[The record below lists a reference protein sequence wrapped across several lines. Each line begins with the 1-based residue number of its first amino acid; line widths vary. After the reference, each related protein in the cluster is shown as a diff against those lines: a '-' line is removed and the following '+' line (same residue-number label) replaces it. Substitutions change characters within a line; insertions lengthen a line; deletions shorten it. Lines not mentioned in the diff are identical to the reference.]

1 MTRTR
6 ATRRPPPRRT
16 PVGRTRR
23 TGPGLRRRG
32 VPRAQADARGKPASA
47 RLDGGLVAP
56 VALLTGVGIVMVYS
70 ATAPLAI
77 GEMVPPH
84 FVRHLVAV
92 GLALVCAAVAMRI
105 PLVAWRRI
113 AVPLWVVAVV
123 LLAVT
128 MVAGVEVSGARRWL
142 ALPGVP
148 VRFQPAE
155 VTKWAT
161 VLAVAALLAK
171 SGGRG
176 VRPWRAALGLV
187 VPPVGLLLLQPD
199 FGSAALVVVLVALML
214 FVAGVPVGRLVV
226 AAAAACVGTGAYAA
240 LRPYA
245 LARWKGFLDP
255 WQTAGA
261 EGFQL
266 VQSFVAF
273 GRGGS
278 FGVGLGDGRQK
289 LFYLPEAHTDFILSV
304 VAEELGL
311 VGVLVVLGAFAALIV
326 AGTRIARRAPDPFA
340 LLVAFGMT
348 ALIVVPATV
357 NAAVVM
363 GLLPTT
369 GFPLPFLSL
378 GGNSLLTCALAL
390 GILLRIGLREAAP
403 RVRQVAGAAPRG
415 LVAS

>member
-1 MTRTR
+1 MRRRT
-6 ATRRPPPRRT
+6 PPRRRHF
-16 PVGRTRR
+16 GRAAR
-23 TGPGLRRRG
+23 TGPRGRRASR
-32 VPRAQADARGKPASA
+32 VRAGTRSEPVS
-47 RLDGGLVAP
+47 RPLDGGVVAP
-56 VALLTGVGIVMVYS
+56 AALLAGVGIVMVYS

-77 GEMVPPH
+77 GELVPPH
-84 FVRHLVAV
+84 FVRHLLAV
-92 GLALVCAAVAMRI
+92 GLALGCAAAATRI
-105 PLVAWRRI
+105 PLVAWRRL
-113 AVPLWVVAVV
+113 AMPLWVAGVA
-123 LLAVT
+123 LLAATLV
-128 MVAGVEVSGARRWL
+128 VGVEANGANRWL

-155 VTKWAT
+155 IAKWTT
-161 VLAVAALLAK
+161 VLAIAALLAK
-171 SGGRG
+171 GTERG
-176 VRPWRAALGLV
+176 PSPWRGALALVAA
-187 VPPVGLLLLQPD
+187 PVGLLLLQPD
-199 FGSAALVVVLVALML
+199 FGSAALVVVLGGLLL
-214 FVAGVPVGRLVV
+214 FAAGARLRVLFA
-226 AAAAACVGTGAYAA
+226 AAAAACAGAGVYAA

-255 WQTAGA
+255 WQTAGN

-278 FGVGLGDGRQK
+278 LGVGLGDGRQK

-326 AGTRIARRAPDPFA
+326 AGTRIARRARDPFA
-340 LLVAFGMT
+340 LLVAFGMM
-348 ALIVVPATV
+348 ALIAVPAAV

-378 GGNSLLTCALAL
+378 GGNSLLVCSLAL
-390 GILLRIGLREAAP
+390 GILLRIASREAAP
-403 RVRQVAGAAPRG
+403 RERRVAGAAPRG

>member
-1 MTRTR
+1 MTRPR
-6 ATRRPPPRRT
+6 ATRRRPPRRT
-16 PVGRTRR
+16 PRDRTRR
-23 TGPGLRRRG
+23 TGPGLRRRSA
-32 VPRAQADARGKPASA
+32 PRARADARGKPASR
-47 RLDGGLVAP
+47 RLDGGILAP
-56 VALLTGVGIVMVYS
+56 AALLTGVGIIMIYS

-84 FVRHLVAV
+84 FVRHLLAV
-92 GLALVCAAVAMRI
+92 GLALVCAAVATRI

-113 AVPLWVVAVV
+113 AVPLWAVSVV
-123 LLAVT
+123 LLAAT
-128 MVAGVEVSGARRWL
+128 LVAGVEVNGARRWL
-142 ALPGVP
+142 ALPGIP

-155 VTKWAT
+155 LAKWAT

-171 SGGRG
+171 TSERG
-176 VRPWRAALGLV
+176 ARPWRAALALV

-199 FGSAALVVVLVALML
+199 FGSAALVVMLVALML
-214 FVAGVPVGRLVV
+214 FAAGMPLRRLVA

-245 LARWKGFLDP
+245 LTRWKGFLDP
-255 WQTAGA
+255 WQTSGD

-278 FGVGLGDGRQK
+278 FGVGLGGGRQK

-326 AGTRIARRAPDPFA
+326 AGTRIARRARDPFA

-348 ALIVVPATV
+348 VLIVMPAAV

-390 GILLRIGLREAAP
+390 GILLRIGSREAAP
-403 RVRQVAGAAPRG
+403 RGRQVAGAAPRG

>member
-1 MTRTR
+1 MTRSR
-6 ATRRPPPRRT
+6 AMRRLLPRRA

-32 VPRAQADARGKPASA
+32 VPRARADARGRSTSE
-47 RLDGGLVAP
+47 RLDGGIVAP
-56 VALLTGVGIVMVYS
+56 AALLTGVGIVMVYS

-113 AVPLWVVAVV
+113 AVPLWAVGVV
-123 LLAVT
+123 LLAAT
-128 MVAGVEVSGARRWL
+128 LVAGVEVSGARRWL

-171 SGGRG
+171 AGGRG
-176 VRPWRAALGLV
+176 ARPWRAALGLV

-245 LARWKGFLDP
+245 LARWTGFLHP
-255 WQTAGA
+255 WQTSRD

-273 GRGGS
+273 GRGGTT
-278 FGVGLGDGRQK
+278 GVGLGDGRQK

-390 GILLRIGLREAAP
+390 GILLRIGSREAAP
-403 RVRQVAGAAPRG
+403 RGRQVAGAAPRG

>member
-1 MTRTR
+1 
-6 ATRRPPPRRT
+6 
-16 PVGRTRR
+16 
-23 TGPGLRRRG
+23 
-32 VPRAQADARGKPASA
+32 
-47 RLDGGLVAP
+47 VAP
-56 VALLTGVGIVMVYS
+56 AALLTGVGIIMIYS

-77 GEMVPPH
+77 GEMVPPQ

-92 GLALVCAAVAMRI
+92 GFGLVCALIATRI

-113 AVPLWVVAVV
+113 AIPLWAACVV
-123 LLAVT
+123 LLAATLV
-128 MVAGVEVSGARRWL
+128 VGVEVNGARRWL
-142 ALPGVP
+142 AFPGVP
-148 VRFQPAE
+148 VRLQPAE
-155 VTKWAT
+155 IAKWAT
-161 VLAVAALLAK
+161 VLAIAALLAK
-171 SGGRG
+171 TSKRSE
-176 VRPWRAALGLV
+176 RSWRAALALV

-199 FGSAALVVVLVALML
+199 FGSAALVLVLVALML
-214 FVAGVPVGRLVV
+214 FAAGMPLRRLV
-226 AAAAACVGTGAYAA
+226 AAGAAACVGTCAYAV

-278 FGVGLGDGRQK
+278 FGVGLGGGRQK

-311 VGVLVVLGAFAALIV
+311 VGVLLVLGAFAALIV
-326 AGTRIARRAPDPFA
+326 AGTRIARRARDPFA

-348 ALIVVPATV
+348 ALIVTPAAV

-378 GGNSLLTCALAL
+378 GGNSLITSALAL
-390 GILLRIGLREAAP
+390 GILLRIGSREAAP
-403 RVRQVAGAAPRG
+403 RGRQVAGAAPRG